1 MSEFKEYVVTV
12 KNKSDVDSFYDDMES
27 ENGNDYVPKRKVEIA
42 QLREISRNTHYY
54 LTYEEAQNLKNDNRI
69 LDVQPLPSSLG
80 IEPGIGFPVDAKELW
95 KQTSDF
101 EKSTSISSTDKNWGL
116 ERVTRGSTID
126 GWGNSTST
134 YWNGVSLG
142 SFTKTNQT
150 VTTTSSGKN
159 VDIILVDTIP
169 NLNHP
174 EFAVNIDGTGGSR
187 FVSYNWFQHSDSLGI
202 NTTGDYQYWFGGDHG
217 THTTGIAAGNTQGWA
232 RDANIYNIDFSYNT
246 HINTTNVP
254 AGDWYLYIYD
264 YIRAFHANKPINNST
279 GRKNPTIVNNS
290 WGFFSNVSITG
301 LLSVTYRGTTTS
313 LIGKTDGEKKIILE
327 QQCGVNMSSPSTLQ
341 MNYIYSGM
349 GADVEDLID
358 DGIIFVTASGNSY
371 AKMVKPADLDYNN
384 SVSSA
389 TETYYFCRGGSPT
402 SDGTAIC
409 VGATAA
415 TRWDMKASF
424 SHYGSRVDIYAPG
437 FNIVSSVYNGF
448 FSEIPDTRN
457 SNYFINSYSG
467 TSMACPQVVGV
478 LACILEQ
485 WPSLTQAEALQYLID
500 TSTKDQLLDPGVMYP
515 DVTLTPGFY
524 NGLGE
529 TGTNSNNRYLYYK
542 KERQL
547 EGNISKNTYK
557 FRPSSGNSYPR
568 QQIRKYG

>member
-126 GWGNSTST
+126 GWGNSTSS
-134 YWNGVSLG
+134 YWNGVSYG

-150 VTTTSSGKN
+150 ITTTSSGKN

-187 FVSYNWFQHSDSLGI
+187 FVSYNWFQHSASLGI
-202 NTTGDYQYWFGGDHG
+202 NTTGDYQYWFDGDHA
-217 THTTGIAAGNTQGWA
+217 THVAGISAGNTQGWA
-232 RDANIYNIDFSYNT
+232 RDANIYNLNFNYDSGQA
-246 HINTTNVP
+246 TNIP
-254 AGDWYLYIYD
+254 SGDWQLYIYD

-279 GRKNPTIVNNS
+279 GRKNPTVVNNS
-290 WGFFSNVSITG
+290 WGWFSSYYVGNFI
-301 LLSVTYRGTTTS
+301 SVTYRGTTTNLTGLTS
-313 LIGKTDGEKKIILE
+313 NQIGVILE
-327 QQCGVNMSSPSTLQ
+327 QQCGANLNGPILGL
-341 MNYIYSGM
+341 NYIYPGM
-349 GADVEDLID
+349 GADIEDLID

-371 AKMVKPADLDYNN
+371 AKIAKPENVDYNN
-384 SVSSA
+384 SVSTSG
-389 TETYYFCRGGSPT
+389 TTLYYCRGGSPT

-448 FSEIPDTRN
+448 FSNITDTRN
-457 SNYFINSYSG
+457 SSYFIQSYSG